1 MSEVV
6 YLHCH
11 QNADQDGS
19 LVLVGQDG
27 VQRPPIVFPK
37 GDSRQLLQFLAC
49 LEGALLP
56 LSRLDPPLA
65 TQTIHSNHTG
75 QYDS

>member
-11 QNADQDGS
+11 QNAEQEGS

-27 VQRPPIVFPK
+27 VQRPPIIFSK
-37 GDSRQLLQFLAC
+37 GDSRQLLQFLSC
-49 LEGALLP
+49 LESALLP
-56 LSRLDPPLA
+56 MSRLDPPLA
-65 TQTIHSNHTG
+65 TQTVHNNQTG
-75 QYDS
+75 TIFA